1 MGKWHMVITSE
12 TSLFGYICAH
22 KQGICFQFTLLPAC
36 KEKKNLFK
44 KVRNNKSQKL
54 YDLNN
59 ITVGYLNVFV
69 TVTACE
75 KKLSLW
81 WLVFVN
87 RALERL
93 FESSSL
99 RSVMSRMRGV
109 SRDVFYSFPLLK
121 LKI

>member
-1 MGKWHMVITSE
+1 M
-12 TSLFGYICAH
+12 
-22 KQGICFQFTLLPAC
+22 
-36 KEKKNLFK
+36 
-44 KVRNNKSQKL
+44 SQKL

-59 ITVGYLNVFV
+59 ITVGYLTVFV

-81 WLVFVN
+81 WLVFLN

-93 FESSSL
+93 FEGNSLSSVCPGCEGSAET
-99 RSVMSRMRGV
+99 
-109 SRDVFYSFPLLK
+109 YPFPLLK